1 MSKHYRRLPLATA
14 TSGMVL
20 AEDVLDKLGHVLLPA
35 GTTLTD
41 KMLHSLEQHDI
52 HQLSINSEVT
62 SEADQ
67 EQEHQ
72 VKIERLKVIFRHG
85 PYDAPTSYLQN
96 YIQQYRQGEI
106 K

>member
-20 AEDVLDKLGHVLLPA
+20 AEDVLDKVGHVLLPA

-41 KMLHSLEQHDI
+41 KMRESLAHHDI
-52 HQLSINSEVT
+52 HQLSIDSE
-62 SEADQ
+62 SASQEDQ

-72 VKIERLKVIFRHG
+72 LKLERLKLIFRHA
-85 PYDAPTSYLQN
+85 PYNEATNCLQG
-96 YIQQYRQGEI
+96 YIQKYRQGEL